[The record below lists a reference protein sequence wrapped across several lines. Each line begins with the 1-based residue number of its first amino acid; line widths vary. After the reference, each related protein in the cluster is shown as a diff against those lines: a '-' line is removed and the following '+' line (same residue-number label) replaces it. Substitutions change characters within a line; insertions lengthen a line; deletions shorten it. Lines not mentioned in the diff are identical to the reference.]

1 MEGFVLDGS
10 ASSTLPVSLG
20 QAFCR
25 SSGVG
30 MSALL
35 IVDDE
40 PEYLDELVEA
50 LAFHGLS
57 AISTPS
63 GAQALAILRERP
75 EIEVVLTDIRMPDM
89 DGIAFI
95 ESAIAHFPARHLQ
108 FVVMT
113 GHAAPADIQRAEAVG
128 VTHCFPK
135 PLMFEDL
142 QSVLMDLCGANHH
155 AAG

>member
-1 MEGFVLDGS
+1 MEGFVLDAMMGR
-10 ASSTLPVSLG
+10 TLPEPQGL
-20 QAFCR
+20 AFR
-25 SSGVG
+25 WSSGVG

-63 GAQALAILRERP
+63 GANALALLRAKP
-75 EIEVVLTDIRMPDM
+75 EVGVVLTDIRMPDM

-95 ESAIAHFPARHLQ
+95 ESAIAEFPARGLQ

-128 VTHCFPK
+128 VVHCFPK
-135 PLMFEDL
+135 PLMFDDL
-142 QSVLMDLCGANHH
+142 QRVLMDLCGASDH
-155 AAG
+155 APG